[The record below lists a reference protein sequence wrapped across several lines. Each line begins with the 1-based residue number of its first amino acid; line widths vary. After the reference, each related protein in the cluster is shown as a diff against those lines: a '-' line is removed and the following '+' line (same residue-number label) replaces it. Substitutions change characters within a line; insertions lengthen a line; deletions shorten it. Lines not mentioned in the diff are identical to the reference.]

1 MAVSRRSGTPEA
13 LIVLMNAAHAV
24 NARKSISGYNSS
36 QVKPKNKTV
45 QHAAAGSPIPTPA
58 VALQPRIPARAMGV
72 PTTKQNTTQI
82 TAAAE

>member
-1 MAVSRRSGTPEA
+1 MRPMLLTQENRYQVT
-13 LIVLMNAAHAV
+13 IVH
-24 NARKSISGYNSS
+24 KS
-36 QVKPKNKTV
+36 KNKTV